1 MHGGP
6 HRLRARR
13 TVSAAPRHRPRHR
26 RERPRLPHHDRG
38 RLPGHLPA
46 RRSLQRPA
54 DLRGELGGRARGPR
68 SARRPLPPPDVPGR
82 GLLHA
87 PTGRMDH
94 LAPHQR
100 HRGPRATPG
109 RGLGATRH
117 EQPHPLRSR
126 GDPLQHGCPPCR
138 GHHERAAYPLRG
150 HDHLPHARGHR
161 LPPGAEHRGRRHGGP
176 SRESERHPGGAG
188 LHP

>member
-6 HRLRARR
+6 HRMRTRR
-13 TVSAAPRHRPRHR
+13 TISAAPRHRPRHR
-26 RERPRLPHHDRG
+26 RERPRLPHHDRC
-38 RLPGHLPA
+38 RLFGHLPA
-46 RRSLQRPA
+46 RRPLQRSA

-68 SARRPLPPPDVPGR
+68 SARRPLPPSDVLGC

-100 HRGPRATPG
+100 YRSTRAAPG

-117 EQPHPLRSR
+117 EQPDPLRSR
-126 GDPLQHGCPPCR
+126 GDPLRHGCPPGPR
-138 GHHERAAYPLRG
+138 HHERAAHPLPRD
-150 HDHLPHARGHR
+150 DHLPRAGGQGI
-161 LPPGAEHRGRRHGGP
+161 PYGAEHRRRRHGCP
-176 SRESERHPGGAG
+176 ARESQRHPGGAG